1 MYFDTHA
8 HTNDERLV
16 GSQEEIISELKGKMY
31 GFFEVGFNVAS
42 SIKALELS
50 KKYQEVYAIIGTH
63 PEDAPISDEDIE
75 IYRSMCQDDKVIA
88 IGEIGLDYH
97 YRTDNKQEQ
106 ANAFI
111 KQLGLAKEVGLPTVI
126 HLRDAYGD
134 FEDLLS
140 QNKHLLGT
148 GMLLHCYSGSAEYVK
163 QMKKYDAYFALGGI
177 VTFKNAKKDD
187 VIKAIPLDRLVVET
201 DCPYCTP
208 EPFRGKTNRPVFTQ
222 YVLDKISKVL
232 EINTQELEDIILEN
246 TLRLFRKVKIKE

>member
-16 GSQEEIISELKGKMY
+16 DGQEELITELNGKMH
-31 GFFEVGFNVAS
+31 GFFEVGYNANS
-42 SIKALELS
+42 SIKALELA
-50 KKYQEVYAIIGTH
+50 KKHKEVYAIIGTH

-75 IYRSMCQDDKVIA
+75 LYRKLSLEEKVIA

-97 YRTDNKQEQ
+97 YRTDNKDEQ
-106 ANAFI
+106 ADTFI
-111 KQLGLAKEVGLPTVI
+111 KQLKLSKEVGLPAVI

-134 FEDLLS
+134 FDALLS
-140 QNKHLLGT
+140 QNIELLGE
-148 GMLLHCYSGSAEYVK
+148 GLLLHCYSGSAEYVK

-208 EPFRGKTNRPVFTQ
+208 EPFRGKVNKPIYTQ
-222 YVLDKISKVL
+222 YVLDKISRVL
-232 EINTQELEDIILEN
+232 EINTQELEEIILEN
-246 TLRLFRKVKIKE
+246 TLRLFKKVKIKE